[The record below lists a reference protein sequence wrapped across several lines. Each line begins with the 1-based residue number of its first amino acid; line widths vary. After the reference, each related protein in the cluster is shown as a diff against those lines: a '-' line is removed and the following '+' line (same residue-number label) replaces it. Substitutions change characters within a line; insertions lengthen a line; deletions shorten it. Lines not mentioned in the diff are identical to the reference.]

1 MPYIDWFAIE
11 ELYAGT
17 QLRDKNKV
25 EAYSLAL
32 HTSEH
37 TDDIIKNRKEFMS
50 ELNHK
55 LEQCVFMNQ
64 THSNH
69 IHCIKK
75 EDIGA
80 GCFSVKDAIQDCDA
94 IYTREKNV
102 LLGTFTADCVPIL
115 LYDKAQGIICAVHSG
130 WKGSASLILKK
141 MVHTLLY
148 DEDSELKDIFA
159 YIGPSIDFFSY
170 EVDTEVIDAIKDTKM
185 NTDTFIID
193 KGEGKYFFDNKRM
206 NYQILIEAG
215 VPDMN
220 IFLCD
225 NDSFEN
231 EEDFFSYRKN
241 KDTGRNMTFIL
252 RK

>member
-1 MPYIDWFAIE
+1 MPYIDWFAVE
-11 ELYAGT
+11 EIYAGT
-17 QLRDKNKV
+17 VLRDNTKEEDFN
-25 EAYSLAL
+25 LAL
-32 HTSEH
+32 HTTNH
-37 TDDIIKNRKEFMS
+37 PNIIIQNRKEFME
-50 ELNHK
+50 ELNHDLSK
-55 LEQCVFMNQ
+55 CVFMNQ

-69 IHCIKK
+69 IHCIRK

-80 GCFSVKDAIQDCDA
+80 GCFSTKDAIMDCDA

-115 LYDKAQGIICAVHSG
+115 LYDKAQGIIAAVHSG

-141 MVHTLLY
+141 MIHVLLY
-148 DEDSELKDIFA
+148 DEDSELKDIYA

-170 EVDTEVIDAIKDTKM
+170 EVGQDVIDQLKNTNM
-185 NTDTFIID
+185 NIDTFVLP
-193 KGEGKYFFDNKRM
+193 KENGKYLFDNKRM
-206 NYQILIEAG
+206 NYQMLIEAG

-220 IFLCD
+220 IFVCD
-225 NDSFEN
+225 HDTYTN

-241 KDTGRNMTFIL
+241 KDSGRNLTFIL